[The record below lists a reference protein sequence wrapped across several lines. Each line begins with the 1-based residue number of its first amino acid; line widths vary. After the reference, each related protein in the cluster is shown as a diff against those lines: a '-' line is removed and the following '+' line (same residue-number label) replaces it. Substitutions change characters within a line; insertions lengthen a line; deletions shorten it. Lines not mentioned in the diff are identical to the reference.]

1 MGIKKATGVDTLQF
15 AKKDDL
21 ANLKLEVDRLD
32 TDELAELDADKLK
45 PVFNYLSKLSNVV
58 QNDVVKRDVYY
69 NAKIKDIEDKMPDIT
84 NWANNT
90 AFNAKINY
98 VKNKVRSISN
108 LATNASLNAKI
119 NEVKT
124 EITNVTNLATTT
136 ALTAV
141 ENKTP
146 SVSDL
151 FKKAEIKL
159 FD

>member
-1 MGIKKATGVDTLQF
+1 MIIYLIVGLIKKRYFYIKMCYFSSQSHSENGIEVESDLFNCATKLGIKKATGVDTLQF

-84 NWANNT
+84 N
-90 AFNAKINY
+90 
-98 VKNKVRSISN
+98 
-108 LATNASLNAKI
+108 
-119 NEVKT
+119 
-124 EITNVTNLATTT
+124 
-136 ALTAV
+136 
-141 ENKTP
+141 
-146 SVSDL
+146 
-151 FKKAEIKL
+151 
-159 FD
+159 